1 MDTLLNADLQSAIY
15 LFGYNLLIKTG
26 ISNQM
31 AHAINSLLLLGL
43 LFILLYVVDLFIRK
57 LLRSIV
63 IKIVR
68 KSKTRFDDFLIQN
81 KVLKYLTHLIP
92 LIIAKQT
99 LPLIFTGF
107 PKWTNF
113 TLKITDILII
123 ITVTLLVK
131 AIFYAVKDLLNTKKR
146 FMDKPLDSYF
156 QVIAI
161 LLYIVCA
168 ILIFS
173 ELTGKEPY
181 GLLLSLGAA
190 SAIVM
195 LVFKDTILGFV
206 ASIQVSS
213 NDMVRVGD
221 WIEMPKYGADG
232 DVLEINLNTVKVQ
245 NFDKTIT
252 TIPTYALISD
262 SFKNYRGMEN
272 SGGRRIKRSINI
284 KMRSVRF
291 LEAEEIENLKRI
303 KLLKSYIVER
313 QEEIA
318 NYNRTHVD
326 DPTMLVNGR
335 RMTNVGLF
343 REYITRYLLN
353 HSQTNK
359 RYSIMVRHL
368 QPTEHGLP
376 LEIYAFASSIVWGE
390 YESIMADIFDHIIAV
405 VPHFHLE
412 VFELP
417 SASDIQDVLLAQLN
431 ENKNGEPL

>member
-168 ILIFS
+168 LLIFS

-262 SFKNYRGMEN
+262 SFKNYRGMQN